1 MCLPACQKKIAQT
14 VDMSRRNF
22 LKSLGAAGAVM
33 AVAPVARG
41 SAPHPRNVSAI
52 RYRRIVDLTHTLFEL
67 FPTYF
72 GGQQLEVEALFEA
85 ETDGFNLNQWT
96 INEHTGTHMDAPF
109 HFSDQDTADQIPVEN
124 LIGSLAVVDIRAKA
138 AANPDA
144 QLTVDDLMAYE
155 QAHGRIPRGA
165 IVAMNSG
172 WDQYVNTP
180 MFRNADTNGVLHFPG
195 FHLEAVQYLLEHRDV
210 KGIMVDTLSLDYGP
224 SADFAVHFEW
234 LPTNRWGMEA
244 VANLGQ
250 LPAKGATVVVGSPK
264 IEGATGGPSRIIAFA
279 P

>member
-14 VDMSRRNF
+14 VDMGRRNF
-22 LKSLGAAGAVM
+22 LKSLGAAGVAM
-33 AVAPVARG
+33 AVAPVAPGAALRPRG
-41 SAPHPRNVSAI
+41 VSVI
-52 RYRRIVDLTHTLFEL
+52 RYREIIDLTHSLFEL

-85 ETDGFNLNQWT
+85 DTDGFNLNQWT

-124 LIGSLAVVDIRAKA
+124 LVGPLTVVDIRAKA

-144 QLTVDDLMAYE
+144 QLTVDDLVAYE
-155 QAHGRIPRGA
+155 QMYGRIPRGA

-172 WDQYVNTP
+172 WDQHVNTP
-180 MFRNADTNGVLHFPG
+180 MFRNADPAGVLHFPG
-195 FHLEAVQYLLEHRDV
+195 FHLEAVQYLLEMRDV

-250 LPAKGATVVVGSPK
+250 LPAKGATVVVGGPK
-264 IEGATGGPSRIIAFA
+264 IEGATGGPSRVIAFA

>member
-1 MCLPACQKKIAQT
+1 MCLPACQKKISET

-22 LKSLGAAGAVM
+22 LKSFGAAGAAM
-33 AVAPVARG
+33 AVAPVTLG
-41 SAPHPRNVSAI
+41 STHRPANASVI
-52 RYRRIVDLTHTLFEL
+52 RYRKIVDLTHTLFEQ

-85 ETDGFNLNQWT
+85 DTDGFNLNQWT

-124 LIGSLAVVDIRAKA
+124 LVGPLAVVDIRAKA

-155 QAHGRIPRGA
+155 QAHGRIPDGA

-172 WDQYVNTP
+172 WDQYVNSP
-180 MFRNADTNGVLHFPG
+180 MFRNADPDGVLHFPG
-195 FHLEAVQYLLEHRDV
+195 FQLEAVQYLLAHRNV
-210 KGIMVDTLSLDYGP
+210 NGIMVDTLSLDYGP
-224 SADFAVHFEW
+224 SPDFAVHFEW
-234 LPTNRWGMEA
+234 LPANRWGMEA
-244 VANLGQ
+244 VANLGH
-250 LPAKGATVVVGSPK
+250 LPPKGATVVAGGPK
-264 IEGATGGPSRIIAFA
+264 IQGATGGPSRLIAFS